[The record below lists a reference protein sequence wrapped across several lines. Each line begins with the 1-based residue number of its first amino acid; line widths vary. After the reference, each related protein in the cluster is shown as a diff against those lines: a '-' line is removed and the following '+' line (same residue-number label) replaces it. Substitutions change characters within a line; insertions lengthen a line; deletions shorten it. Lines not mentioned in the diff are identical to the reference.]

1 MNALEAIGVIRPL
14 IRTIRDPVVAGSG
27 ISQIEVTGGRI
38 FGWLFCSFW
47 LWEDIEPQRTQ
58 RTQRTQRIRAFSCFR
73 QSDFAPQYGMNG
85 KRFA

>member
-27 ISQIEVTGGRI
+27 IWQTEVTGGRI

-47 LWEDIEPQRTQ
+47 LWEDIEPQS
-58 RTQRTQRIRAFSCFR
+58 SCV
-73 QSDFAPQYGMNG
+73 
-85 KRFA
+85 